1 MQDYYTKTLRLSIV
15 VDNSNKQRVKVAE
28 LIEKQLENIG
38 IRISIYKVSNKN
50 YKDYLNEKNY
60 DLILT
65 GINNGYSPDLSY
77 FFGDGNIG
85 NYENEEIKSIMSDLQ
100 NTTDKET
107 IKQKYQRMIE
117 IYEEDTPYICL
128 YRNKGKTVY
137 SMKLFGEFNPN
148 NYTSYYNFLKWYR
161 Q

>member
-1 MQDYYTKTLRLSIV
+1 M
-15 VDNSNKQRVKVAE
+15 
-28 LIEKQLENIG
+28 
-38 IRISIYKVSNKN
+38 SNKN

>member
-1 MQDYYTKTLRLSIV
+1 
-15 VDNSNKQRVKVAE
+15 
-28 LIEKQLENIG
+28 
-38 IRISIYKVSNKN
+38 
-50 YKDYLNEKNY
+50 
-60 DLILT
+60 
-65 GINNGYSPDLSY
+65 
-77 FFGDGNIG
+77 
-85 NYENEEIKSIMSDLQ
+85 
-100 NTTDKET
+100 
-107 IKQKYQRMIE
+107 MIE

>member
-1 MQDYYTKTLRLSIV
+1 M
-15 VDNSNKQRVKVAE
+15 
-28 LIEKQLENIG
+28 KQLENIG

-50 YKDYLNEKNY
+50 YIDYLNEKNY

-107 IKQKYQRMIE
+107 IKQKYQE
-117 IYEEDTPYICL
+117 
-128 YRNKGKTVY
+128 
-137 SMKLFGEFNPN
+137 
-148 NYTSYYNFLKWYR
+148 
-161 Q
+161 